1 MSNLPKK
8 RVVGPL
14 LWNHKKK
21 NKVSQYNTEKLRIT
35 NDGSELVEGLKIWVG
50 MRRGV

>member
-8 RVVGPL
+8 RVVGPQ
-14 LWNHKKK
+14 LWNHKK

-35 NDGSELVEGLKIWVG
+35 NGGSELVEGLKIWVG
-50 MRRGV
+50 MRREV